1 MTEETTTPETTEEN
15 NGINISVEQIL
26 AGILQTTGAITIK
39 LEDLVANYGQKTI
52 AVNQNEDK
60 SVKFELVDASV
71 AQAEQTAESA
81 E

>member
-1 MTEETTTPETTEEN
+1 MTETTETTEAN

-26 AGILQTTGAITIK
+26 AAILQTTGAITVQ
-39 LEDLVANYGQKTI
+39 LENLVANYGQKTI